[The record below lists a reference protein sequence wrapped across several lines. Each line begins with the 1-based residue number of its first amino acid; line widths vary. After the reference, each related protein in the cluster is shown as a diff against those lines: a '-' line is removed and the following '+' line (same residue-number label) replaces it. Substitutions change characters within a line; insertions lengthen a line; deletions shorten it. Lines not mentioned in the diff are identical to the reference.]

1 MHDKNTAFGAQT
13 RFILYFRDFVI
24 FIYSIFFL
32 TNLITF
38 LDRVSD
44 SKLYP
49 WVLGVQELAVGSG
62 VYHVT

>member
-24 FIYSIFFL
+24 FTYSVFL
-32 TNLITF
+32 TNLIIF

-49 WVLGVQELAVGSG
+49 WILGVQELAVGSG